1 MKIEIGGFN
10 FLSDTKYDISMSL
23 TEEKEN
29 YKRIKIKMDFG
40 DKITP
45 ENVTVK
51 WEYSGKNIISV
62 WHPQAWFDNGI
73 KPVWNPRK
81 NE

>member
-51 WEYSGKNIISV
+51 W
-62 WHPQAWFDNGI
+62 
-73 KPVWNPRK
+73 
-81 NE
+81 

>member
-29 YKRIKIKMDFG
+29 YKRIKI
-40 DKITP
+40 
-45 ENVTVK
+45 
-51 WEYSGKNIISV
+51 
-62 WHPQAWFDNGI
+62 
-73 KPVWNPRK
+73 
-81 NE
+81 